1 VTRSEER
8 QPLRRSAAGA
18 VAPPIAG
25 RPRLQPAWNRARN
38 AVRRG
43 RVSDIGPCA
52 KRGTAVDFWVC
63 GAAAILLDFCVSANL
78 VFGQRA
84 IFSLEPKLR
93 SRINGLFMA
102 TFFAGGAIGAALSG
116 WFFTHYG
123 WKGVTIIGCALPI
136 AGLICLATDR
146 AAA

>member
-1 VTRSEER
+1 MPAPSRRRLRDDRGFSQLGTVLEMLFAVVAFLISDLARSEA
-8 QPLRRSAAGA
+8 PRSSFGF
-18 VAPPIAG
+18 V
-25 RPRLQPAWNRARN
+25 
-38 AVRRG
+38 V
-43 RVSDIGPCA
+43 
-52 KRGTAVDFWVC
+52 
-63 GAAAILLDFCVSANL
+63 AAAILLDFSVSANL

-102 TFFAGGAIGAALSG
+102 TFFAGGAIEAALSG

-123 WKGVTIIGCALPI
+123 WKGVTIIGRALPI

-146 AAA
+146 ADA